1 MYLSSQPRKLLPVN
15 APLRLSV
22 QKTGRLFK
30 HTHDILAKCAFKLGD
45 PARSYRH
52 QFPEFPLE
60 VILVR
65 DDDICGF
72 VHNQVSDL
80 GIVGYNEVHEFRSR
94 LGPSESTS
102 LTIQAKLGFSHCR
115 LALAVPYECDYGD
128 LTWLNHKKIATSY
141 PASLRAFLDEA
152 NLTADII
159 TISGSVETMPSLGV
173 ADAIC
178 DLVATGSSLRQHDLQ
193 EIHTLFSSEAV
204 LISSQP
210 WPNTAKEQLAGRF
223 CQRVEGVLKAG
234 RSKYVM
240 MNAPYDQVA
249 AIRRIIPGMQEPTVI
264 PLYEHSIN
272 PPHDKASPGQNYVAV
287 HVVAAE
293 PVFWSTIEQLKELG
307 AQSILV
313 VPIEKIID

>member
-1 MYLSSQPRKLLPVN
+1 MN
-15 APLRLSV
+15 DPLRLSV

-30 HTHDILAKCAFKLGD
+30 HTHDILAKCAFELGD
-45 PARSYRH
+45 PSRSYRH
-52 QFPEFPLE
+52 RFPEFPLE
-60 VILVR
+60 VLLVR

-72 VHNQVSDL
+72 VHNHVSDL
-80 GIVGYNEVHEFRSR
+80 GIVGYNEVHEFRAR
-94 LGPSESTS
+94 QRPSGTTA
-102 LTIQAKLGFSHCR
+102 LTVQAKLGFSHCR
-115 LALAVPYECDYGD
+115 LALAVPYECGYTD

-141 PASLRAFLDEA
+141 PASLRAFLDDA
-152 NLTADII
+152 NLTAEIV

-178 DLVATGSSLRQHDLQ
+178 DLVATGSSLRQHDL
-193 EIHTLFSSEAV
+193 EEVHTLFSSEAV
-204 LISSQP
+204 LIGSQQP
-210 WPNTAKEQLAGRF
+210 AGKTKGQLIHRF
-223 CQRVEGVLKAG
+223 CQRVEGVLKAE

-240 MNAPYDQVA
+240 MNAPFDQVA

-264 PLYEHSIN
+264 PLYEHSITPTHN
-272 PPHDKASPGQNYVAV
+272 KVSSGRNYVAV